1 MKLHVGYI
9 ESSNAVRLTSAE
21 LVQGLG
27 EFGVRGRPLMPPLLP
42 AQGAEGISGACSRS
56 AA

>member
-27 EFGVRGRPLMPPLLP
+27 EFGVRGRLLMPPLLP

-56 AA
+56 VA